1 MIEEKIISDDKQ
13 IFYLHFPLTTF
24 PIALELY
31 QCMINKLIE
40 EKVEPMKVVLCC
52 SGGMTSGFFK
62 VVLLAPQMGYKKEEI
77 ETLTHKYVGV
87 IDPQVFATYDCGALY
102 KQIQYYY
109 RRNKE

>member
-1 MIEEKIISDDKQ
+1 MIDTFYQKENLEVYKRYLYFQLKDDSRFQTQFNENEYHIAYQNRTASIHFHDIGMIEEKIISDDKQ

-52 SGGMTSGFFK
+52 SG
-62 VVLLAPQMGYKKEEI
+62 E
-77 ETLTHKYVGV
+77 
-87 IDPQVFATYDCGALY
+87 
-102 KQIQYYY
+102 
-109 RRNKE
+109 